1 MIVAFTGL
9 PRAGSWLDV
18 DLTDEIAVAMRWF
31 GATSSQTIK
40 ASAQDPIAAYGTL
53 QRLGARSDLLRIV
66 GSLGDT
72 LDGQEVLRQLR
83 QWNLEKRR

>member
-1 MIVAFTGL
+1 MVAFTGL

-31 GATSSQTIK
+31 GTTSSQTIK
-40 ASAQDPIAAYGTL
+40 ANAQDPIAACTML
-53 QRLGARSDLLRIV
+53 QHLGARSDLLRIV

-72 LDGQEVLRQLR
+72 LDGQQVLRLLR
-83 QWNLEKRR
+83 HWNMEKRQ